1 MATARCYTKS
11 GSVEKYESNLWSR
24 PISGNWSSLGVLG
37 GVLGTITTPDSNG
50 NYTVT
55 PANYFED
62 SNTPTQFY
70 CYTMYGGVRKT
81 FYFKE
86 SPIESIKEIY
96 LQSGIGAREGSL
108 LLIYLAFGNN
118 EYLGNDKLIV
128 NVQITSDGKPIG
140 IRDFD
145 DVTFTIAK
153 NSTPSLYKKIFSLNP
168 KYKNLQA
175 KTISCYPMG
184 GRNYRVTIR
193 N

>member
-11 GSVEKYESNLWSR
+11 GSVEKYESNLW
-24 PISGNWSSLGVLG
+24 ISPTAANWSSF

-55 PANYFED
+55 PANGFED
-62 SNTPTQFY
+62 SNIQTEFY

-86 SPIESIKEIY
+86 PIKEIY
-96 LQSGIGAREGSL
+96 LQSGIETREGYL
-108 LLIYLAFGNN
+108 LIIYLAFGNN
-118 EYLGNDKLIV
+118 EYLGNDKLTV
-128 NVQITSDGKPIG
+128 NLQITSNGIPIG
-140 IRDFD
+140 IPVFD
-145 DVTFTIAK
+145 NFTFTIDK
-153 NSTPSLYKKIFSLNP
+153 NSTPSLTKIFSLNP
-168 KYKNLQA
+168 EYKNLRV
-175 KTISCYPMG
+175 KIISCSPMG